1 MSVYLQYTCYTYIE
15 YAQSKISYYLSND
28 VTHLEQSMII
38 QESAVLVAAARTVLN
53 TIDPEVYSQ
62 YRSHCMFIS
71 YVLYMS
77 HRSFAR
83 RYPSRLSGK

>member
-1 MSVYLQYTCYTYIE
+1 MYARVE

-53 TIDPEVYSQ
+53 TIDPEVCITHHW
-62 YRSHCMFIS
+62 HCMSI
-71 YVLYMS
+71 L
-77 HRSFAR
+77 
-83 RYPSRLSGK
+83 